1 MKCIT
6 RNVRGVTRKICYQT
20 KHRGIAKNLPAGRE
34 PSMAQIRAIHA
45 RRSLKARRRDEAS
58 LSRHVLSPRDK
69 GKASWV
75 LNPNKWDIRGVDTP
89 MRHNAA
95 HKAWRTRRGA
105 GRVSKSKGRCVT
117 KNIQGTRRILCRN
130 AKGQIVS
137 NKPYHR

>member
-34 PSMAQIRAIHA
+34 PSMAQIRGIHA
-45 RRSLKARRRDEAS
+45 RRNLKSRRRDDAS
-58 LSRHVLSPRDK
+58 LSRHVLSPRSK

-89 MRHNAA
+89 HRSNVAR
-95 HKAWRTRRGA
+95 KAWRTRR
-105 GRVSKSKGRCVT
+105 KSASARCVT
-117 KNIQGTRRILCRN
+117 QTINHKRRKICMN
-130 AKGQIVS
+130 AKGQITS
-137 NKPYHR
+137 NRKA